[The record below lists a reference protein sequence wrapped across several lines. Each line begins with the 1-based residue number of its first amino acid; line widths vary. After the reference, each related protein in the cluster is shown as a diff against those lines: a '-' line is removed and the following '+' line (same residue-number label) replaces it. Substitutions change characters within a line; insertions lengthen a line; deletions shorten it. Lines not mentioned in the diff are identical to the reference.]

1 MRNHTAIHAMFVTQF
16 YPPVLV
22 VFGFSVIASYKKCVM
37 SLP

>member
-22 VFGFSVIASYKKCVM
+22 VFGFSVIAYHRDCVM